1 MKRRSLILECMV
13 IVMMFGTTSFAALQF
28 ELAVGAGSGSLID
41 SAIGGALNL
50 DNRNEEKR
58 K

>member
-1 MKRRSLILECMV
+1 MV
-13 IVMMFGTTSFAALQF
+13 IGMMFGTTSFAALQF